1 MKNIVSIHQPSYF
14 PWLGLVDKIN
24 KSDLFVL
31 LDTVQLSD
39 SAYQNRNLFL
49 DNSGKETL
57 ITIPIMKKN
66 HFSKTIKD
74 IKISNDIWK
83 KKHRKFI
90 YFNYKKHPFFDE
102 IYPKIDYIFDI
113 NSSFLIDYVAESMKI
128 VMNLLNI
135 DTDFI
140 YASKLN
146 LNDDLTKE
154 DMVLNILENVNAN
167 IYLSGN
173 GARSYQKEENF
184 KNRNIELIYQDF
196 KHPVYPQKNRDEFLY
211 GMSSLDLLFN
221 LGINASIKILGDI

>member
-173 GARSYQKEENF
+173 GAKSYQKEENF